1 MIQRSLIAVALVLL
15 LFSSGLRAA
24 ILPDQLIRQ
33 TVERLIDELTERKA
47 ELERDRGQLYEL
59 VERVIVEHIAV
70 DKVAKLVLARHWRNA
85 SLEQRTRFADEFK
98 NLLIRTYASA
108 LFDYTGREQMDFRP
122 LQLTGDEPTVVV
134 RTDVK
139 LPGVRAFPVNY
150 KFLRLESG
158 EWKIFDG
165 TIDGISLITI
175 YRVSYSRIIQTK
187 GLDGLILRLEN
198 KTAEFR

>member
-1 MIQRSLIAVALVLL
+1 MIQRLLVSISLL
-15 LFSSGLRAA
+15 LLVFSSELHAA
-24 ILPDQLIRQ
+24 IPPDQLIRQ
-33 TVERLIDELTERKA
+33 TVARLIDELTERKA
-47 ELERDRGQLYEL
+47 QLERDRRQLYEL

-122 LQLTGDEPTVVV
+122 LQLTGDERTVVV

-139 LPGVRAFPVNY
+139 LPGVRAFSVN
-150 KFLRLESG
+150 
-158 EWKIFDG
+158 
-165 TIDGISLITI
+165 
-175 YRVSYSRIIQTK
+175 
-187 GLDGLILRLEN
+187 
-198 KTAEFR
+198 